1 MTRIDQHN
9 QRTFEAPT
17 SAIVLDLVRM
27 RRSVSSLLRKGGT
40 ELELLDMVANA
51 VVAILQRILMLFR
64 YSSRMSEQVSR
75 QKSKENDEASVNF
88 SGQHSRVLIFQ
99 AIFCKCPQH
108 PNRSTRR
115 KERRL
120 EATLPY
126 PSHPSSQV
134 IIQRRMRN
142 ERCAAH

>member
-64 YSSRMSEQVSR
+64 YSSRMTE
-75 QKSKENDEASVNF
+75 
-88 SGQHSRVLIFQ
+88 
-99 AIFCKCPQH
+99 
-108 PNRSTRR
+108 
-115 KERRL
+115 
-120 EATLPY
+120 
-126 PSHPSSQV
+126 
-134 IIQRRMRN
+134 
-142 ERCAAH
+142 

>member
-1 MTRIDQHN
+1 MTHIDQHN

-64 YSSRMSEQVSR
+64 YSSRMSR
-75 QKSKENDEASVNF
+75 QKSKV
-88 SGQHSRVLIFQ
+88 RMMR
-99 AIFCKCPQH
+99 PQ
-108 PNRSTRR
+108 
-115 KERRL
+115 
-120 EATLPY
+120 
-126 PSHPSSQV
+126 
-134 IIQRRMRN
+134 
-142 ERCAAH
+142 